1 MNKMKKKSIIVVG
14 ASRGIGKEIVLQLAE
29 DSSYTIYALSR
40 NLEKMQESFASL
52 ENVHCF
58 AFDLAKNDVREQAE
72 LIFSQLDTIDILINN
87 AGKLVNKPF
96 LELNK
101 EDLSDCYQV
110 NAMGVMQTVQ
120 AALPKM
126 KVAHIV
132 NISTIGGFQGSVKFP
147 GLTAYSTSKA
157 AVVSFTE
164 LFAEEYKETTIK
176 MNCLCLGAAQTEM
189 LEEAFP
195 EYEAPV
201 SASKMAEYIVNFALT
216 ADQWMN
222 GKVIPVSLSTP

>member
-1 MNKMKKKSIIVVG
+1 MEEKLTIVVVG
-14 ASRGIGKEIVLQLAE
+14 ASRGIGKEIVNRLASN
-29 DSSYTIYALSR
+29 SSYTILALSR
-40 NLEKMQESFASL
+40 NLDRMEDNFSTFK
-52 ENVHCF
+52 NVKCF
-58 AFDLAKNDVREQAE
+58 SFDLSKNDVIEQASQ
-72 LIFSQLDTIDILINN
+72 IFNSFKSIDILINN
-87 AGKLVNKPF
+87 AGKLINKPF
-96 LELNK
+96 VELTSS
-101 EDLSDCYQV
+101 DLSECYHV
-110 NAMGVMQTVQ
+110 NAIGVMQTVQ

-126 KVAHIV
+126 EQAHIV

-164 LFAEEYKETTIK
+164 LFAEEYKDTAIK

-195 EYEAPV
+195 GYEAPI
-201 SASKMAEYIVNFALT
+201 SAMKMAEYIVDFALN

-222 GKVIPVSLSTP
+222 GKIIPLSLRTP

>member
-1 MNKMKKKSIIVVG
+1 MEEKLTIVVVG
-14 ASRGIGKEIVLQLAE
+14 ASRGIGKEIVNRLASN
-29 DSSYTIYALSR
+29 SSYTILALSR
-40 NLEKMQESFASL
+40 NLDRMQNNFSSFK
-52 ENVHCF
+52 NVKCF
-58 AFDLAKNDVREQAE
+58 SFDLSKNDVREQASH
-72 LIFSQLDTIDILINN
+72 IFNSFKSIDILINN
-87 AGKLVNKPF
+87 AGKLINKPF
-96 LELNK
+96 VELTSS
-101 EDLSDCYQV
+101 DLSECYQV
-110 NAMGVMQTVQ
+110 NAIGVMQTVQ

-126 KVAHIV
+126 EQAHIV

-164 LFAEEYKETTIK
+164 LFAEEYKDTAIK

-195 EYEAPV
+195 GYEAPI
-201 SASKMAEYIVNFALT
+201 SAMKMAEYIVDFALN

-222 GKVIPVSLSTP
+222 GKIIPLSLSTP

>member
-1 MNKMKKKSIIVVG
+1 MRNKSIVVVG
-14 ASRGIGKEIVLQLAE
+14 ASRGIGKEIVNQLAE
-29 DSSYTIYALSR
+29 NSEYTIYALSR
-40 NLEKMQESFASL
+40 DLAKMQENFSSM

-58 AFDLAKNDVREQAE
+58 AFDLVKNDVHKQAE
-72 LIFSQLDTIDILINN
+72 TIFGNIDSIDILINN

-96 LELNK
+96 LELSK
-101 EDLSDCYQV
+101 EDLSDCYQI
-110 NAMGVMQTVQ
+110 NAIGVMQTVQ

-147 GLTAYSTSKA
+147 GLMAYSTSKA

-164 LFAEEYKETTIK
+164 LFAEEYKDTTIK

-195 EYEAPV
+195 GYEAPV

>member
-1 MNKMKKKSIIVVG
+1 MEEKLTIVVVG
-14 ASRGIGKEIVLQLAE
+14 ASRGIGKEIVNRLASN
-29 DSSYTIYALSR
+29 SSYTILALSR
-40 NLEKMQESFASL
+40 NLDRMENNFSSFK
-52 ENVHCF
+52 NVKCF
-58 AFDLAKNDVREQAE
+58 SFDLSKNDVREQASH
-72 LIFSQLDTIDILINN
+72 IFNSFKSIDILINN
-87 AGKLVNKPF
+87 AGKLINKPF
-96 LELNK
+96 VELTSS
-101 EDLSDCYQV
+101 DLSECYQV
-110 NAMGVMQTVQ
+110 NAIGVMQTVQ

-126 KVAHIV
+126 EQAHIL

-164 LFAEEYKETTIK
+164 LFAEEYKDTAIK

-195 EYEAPV
+195 GYEAPI
-201 SASKMAEYIVNFALT
+201 SAMKMAEYVVDFALN

-222 GKVIPVSLSTP
+222 GKIIPLSLSTP

>member
-1 MNKMKKKSIIVVG
+1 MEEKLTIVVVG
-14 ASRGIGKEIVLQLAE
+14 ASRGIGKEIVNRLASN
-29 DSSYTIYALSR
+29 SSYTILALSR
-40 NLEKMQESFASL
+40 NLDRMQNNFSSFK
-52 ENVHCF
+52 NVKCF
-58 AFDLAKNDVREQAE
+58 SFDLSKNDVREQASH
-72 LIFSQLDTIDILINN
+72 IFNSFKSIDILINN
-87 AGKLVNKPF
+87 AGKLINKPF
-96 LELNK
+96 VELTSS
-101 EDLSDCYQV
+101 DLSECYQV
-110 NAMGVMQTVQ
+110 NAIGVMQTVQ

-126 KVAHIV
+126 EQAHIV

-164 LFAEEYKETTIK
+164 LFAEEYKDTAIK

-195 EYEAPV
+195 GYEAPI
-201 SASKMAEYIVNFALT
+201 SAMKMAEYVVDFALN

-222 GKVIPVSLSTP
+222 GKIIPLSLSTP